1 MTKKFLFWNLRKKNL
16 CSLVARAVRE
26 CEVDVV
32 ILAECANPP
41 AEMLL
46 ALNDRVTRF
55 NFNFGNCE
63 YIQIFS
69 VFPRKSVQRMG
80 ESARFTMRRI
90 QLPLLEEILLVAAHM
105 PSKLHWRDSSQELE
119 VINLAD
125 KIRDAE
131 KKIKHRRTVLVG
143 DFNMQPFADGM
154 TGAKGLHGVMSRQ
167 VASRGTR
174 IVQTREYPL
183 FYNPTWSLMGDLS
196 EGPPGSYYY
205 ENGQQVEYFWWMFDQ
220 VLIRPELA
228 AKTGNGGCRLLTE
241 IGGKTLLDAKGR
253 PDASQGSDHLPLLF
267 TIDF

>member
-32 ILAECANPP
+32 ILAECANSP

-46 ALNDRVTRF
+46 ALNNRVTRF
-55 NFNFGNCE
+55 NFNSGNCE
-63 YIQIFS
+63 SIRIFS
-69 VFPRKSVQRMG
+69 VFPRKSVRPIG

-90 QLPLLEEILLVAAHM
+90 QLPLLEEILLVAGHM
-105 PSKLHWRDSSQELE
+105 PSKLHWRDGSQELE

-125 KIRDAE
+125 EIREAE

-228 AKTGNGGCRLLTE
+228 AKTGNGGCRFLTE